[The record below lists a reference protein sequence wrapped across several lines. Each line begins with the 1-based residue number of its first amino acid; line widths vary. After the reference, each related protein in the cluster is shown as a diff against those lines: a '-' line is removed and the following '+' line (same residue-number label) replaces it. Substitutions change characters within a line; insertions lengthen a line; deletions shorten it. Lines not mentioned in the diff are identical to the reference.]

1 LQSLAAAP
9 RWVRLVIGALT
20 AVLLFAAGFSGR
32 YLFVQVSLPEDTS
45 AEAGFARDMST
56 HHAQAVEMA
65 MIIYAKTTRQEIR
78 NIAYDV
84 TTSQSMELG
93 IMQTWLA
100 DWRLSATSSEPRM
113 AWMPGGTKELS
124 ADGLMPGIATKAE
137 MDQLRKATGKDAD
150 VLFCQLMVRHHLGGL
165 HMVDAILKLTDRS
178 EVKSLAETMRLAQSG
193 EVTRMQELLVEF
205 GV

>member
-1 LQSLAAAP
+1 
-9 RWVRLVIGALT
+9 
-20 AVLLFAAGFSGR
+20 
-32 YLFVQVSLPEDTS
+32 S

-65 MIIYAKTTRQEIR
+65 MIVYAKTTRQEIR

-100 DWRLSATSSEPRM
+100 DWHLSATSSEPRM

-124 ADGLMPGIATKAE
+124 ADGLMPGIATKDE
-137 MDQLRKATGKDAD
+137 MDQLRKAAGKETD
-150 VLFCQLMVRHHLGGL
+150 VLFCALM
-165 HMVDAILKLTDRS
+165 
-178 EVKSLAETMRLAQSG
+178 
-193 EVTRMQELLVEF
+193 
-205 GV
+205 